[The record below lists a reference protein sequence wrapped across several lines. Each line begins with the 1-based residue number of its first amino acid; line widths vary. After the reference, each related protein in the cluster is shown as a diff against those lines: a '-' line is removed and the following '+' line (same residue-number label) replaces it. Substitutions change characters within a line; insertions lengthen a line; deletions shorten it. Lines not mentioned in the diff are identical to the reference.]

1 MYYKFNY
8 TVKTPFFQLLPTHK
22 IVVVNDNIVEVVLL
36 RDKDKKEINITVG
49 QNIRFYR
56 EKAGLNREKLSELI
70 GVSPRFL
77 ADCELGF
84 VGISL
89 TTLKKICEV
98 LGVSADNILW
108 NNQNQPTT
116 LQDMIAHIDPKY
128 HPYLEKIIT
137 TQLEMIS
144 LLLNKKL

>member
-1 MYYKFNY
+1 M
-8 TVKTPFFQLLPTHK
+8 
-22 IVVVNDNIVEVVLL
+22 
-36 RDKDKKEINITVG
+36 RAKDKKEINITVG

-56 EKAGLNREKLSELI
+56 EKAGLNREKFAELI

-108 NNQNQPTT
+108 KNIDKIDLNEHFYN
-116 LQDMIAHIDPKY
+116 IDPKY
-128 HPYLEKIIT
+128 HQQLEKIIHSC
-137 TQLEMIS
+137 LEIIS
-144 LLLNKKL
+144 ISSEEE

>member
-1 MYYKFNY
+1 MR
-8 TVKTPFFQLLPTHK
+8 T
-22 IVVVNDNIVEVVLL
+22 
-36 RDKDKKEINITVG
+36 KDKKEINITVG

-98 LGVSADNILW
+98 LGVSADKVKIKKKSTFLLDKTYDFTEKKTDIQENSF
-108 NNQNQPTT
+108 QN
-116 LQDMIAHIDPKY
+116 
-128 HPYLEKIIT
+128 
-137 TQLEMIS
+137 
-144 LLLNKKL
+144 